1 MEKKNAIRI
10 SVPVFD
16 EFAEIAGGN
25 FAKAVSSQ
33 DAVHGTN
40 IKMMKHRCTDDVVVT
55 VNGVEIG
62 TMFVMPST
70 VDGKYEIA
78 FSDAFHR
85 LHILAKEDNGVLS
98 TTNISLATAI
108 QKIFSSFVNE
118 FYVEDAMKQKIDTIV
133 NAVGNMGDNIHVEE
147 GCIEIC
153 DGEDEDG
160 NPEGEW
166 HCIKVICK
174 DGLEMDNGDFYL
186 YCELSDEDLTAIL
199 EYLTN

>member
-40 IKMMKHRCTDDVVVT
+40 IKMMKHRCTDDVTVT

-62 TMFVMPST
+62 TMFITPST
-70 VDGKYEIA
+70 VDGKYAIA

-85 LHILAKEDNGVLS
+85 LHVLAKEDGGVLS
-98 TTNISLATAI
+98 TTNVSLAAAI

-118 FYVEDAMKQKIDTIV
+118 FSVEDDMKQKIDTIV
-133 NAVGNMGDNIHVEE
+133 KAVENIGDNIHVEE

-160 NPEGEW
+160 NQEGEW
-166 HCIKVICK
+166 HSVSIIYH
-174 DGLEMDNGDFYL
+174 DGVEMDNGDFYL
-186 YCELSDEDLTAIL
+186 YCELSDKDLTAIF